1 MLYIVCESVIKSQ
14 DYDQEDMVR
23 KLGKYKKA
31 GMLNDT
37 EYLALMEMI
46 TDYPPVAKES

>member
-14 DYDQEDMVR
+14 DYDQEDMMR

-31 GMLNDT
+31 GMLTDT
-37 EYLALMEMI
+37 EYLNLVEMI
-46 TDYPPVAKES
+46 ADYPPKEK